1 MYETF
6 GLSRR
11 GSPGARL
18 VAMKRLDRITRV
30 FLALAMLVAVAQL
43 VLAFFVHVTERARPT
58 GTSWVVPPTRTYM
71 QAFGLSEVLLTVVI
85 VGLVLLVGWALQRR
99 RIRGEPGAGGLGWT
113 AAALTCVL
121 GLIGFAYLFG
131 VGLCLLLAC
140 ASVRR
145 QATAPAPGGRSA
157 LHTGA
162 SV

>member
-1 MYETF
+1 MQEWW
-6 GLSRR
+6 
-11 GSPGARL
+11 
-18 VAMKRLDRITRV
+18 AMKRLDRITRM

-58 GTSWVVPPTRTYM
+58 GTTRVVPPTRTYM

-85 VGLVLLVGWALQRR
+85 VGLVLLVGWILHRR
-99 RIRGEPGAGGLGWT
+99 RMKGEPGAGGLGWT

>member
-1 MYETF
+1 
-6 GLSRR
+6 
-11 GSPGARL
+11 
-18 VAMKRLDRITRV
+18 MKRLDRITRV

-85 VGLVLLVGWALQRR
+85 AGLVLLVGWALHRG
-99 RIRGEPGAGGLGWT
+99 RIRGEPGAGALAWA

-140 ASVRR
+140 ATVRR
-145 QATAPAPGGRSA
+145 RPSTAPAGGGSA